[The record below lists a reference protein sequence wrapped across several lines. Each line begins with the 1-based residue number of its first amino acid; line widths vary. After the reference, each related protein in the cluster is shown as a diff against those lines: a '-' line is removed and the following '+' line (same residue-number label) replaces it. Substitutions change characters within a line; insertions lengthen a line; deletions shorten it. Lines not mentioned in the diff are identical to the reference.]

1 MTDKEL
7 EKLLGKRG
15 FNQFVKNREWWAER
29 AAEEQNA
36 LTNRGI
42 KAAERQLK
50 SYYTD
55 TMFAIMTDFEN
66 VYLKVIANIAE
77 GKNPTPADLYKLDA
91 YWKMQAKLEAE
102 LVRLGDRQI
111 KQFTKSFT
119 DHYKN
124 AYKIALPAGSA
135 FTEISTETAEQM
147 INSVWVTDGKRWS
160 DRVWNNT
167 AMLKSELNKGLIDCV
182 TTGKPT
188 SVLKE
193 RLTERFGVAYNRA
206 DSIVRTEYSHI
217 QNEAARKRYRDSG
230 VKQVEVWADPDER
243 TCDICGKLHEKKFD
257 VNGAV
262 PVPAHPRCRCRVI
275 PVIEIEEEQLT
286 FDI

>member
-1 MTDKEL
+1 MKDKEL
-7 EKLLGKRG
+7 EKLLGTRN
-15 FNQFVKNREWWAER
+15 FNKFKSNQQWWADR

-50 SYYTD
+50 NYYTD
-55 TMFAIMTDFEN
+55 TMFSIMNDFEN
-66 VYLKVIANIAE
+66 VYLKVIAGIAE
-77 GKNPTPADLYKLDA
+77 GKNPTPADLYKLDS
-91 YWKMQAKLEAE
+91 YWKMQNKLERE
-102 LVRLGDRQI
+102 LEKLGDKQI

-124 AYKIALPAGSA
+124 AYKLALPAGSA
-135 FTEISTETAEQM
+135 FSEVSTETALQM
-147 INSVWVTDGKRWS
+147 VNSVWVTDGKRWS

-188 SVLKE
+188 SVLKQ

-243 TCDICGKLHEKKFD
+243 TCDICGKLHTKKFD
-257 VNGAV
+257 VNGVV
-262 PVPAHPRCRCRVI
+262 PVPAHPRCRCRII
-275 PVIEIEEEQLT
+275 PVIEIEEE
-286 FDI
+286 

>member
-1 MTDKEL
+1 MTINEFL
-7 EKLLGKRG
+7 ESLPDRQRKQLTS
-15 FNQFVKNREWWAER
+15 NYSWWSER

-42 KAAERQLK
+42 KAAERKLK
-50 SYYTD
+50 DYYSQ
-55 TMFAIMTDFEN
+55 TMFSIMTDFEN

-77 GKNPTPADLYKLDA
+77 GKTPTPADLYKLDA
-91 YWKMQAKLEAE
+91 YWKMQAKLEQE
-102 LVRLGDRQI
+102 LVRLGDKQI

-124 AYKIALPAGSA
+124 AYKLALPAGSA
-135 FTEISTETAEQM
+135 FSEISTEVAEQM
-147 INSVWVTDGKRWS
+147 VNSVWVTDGKRWS

-167 AMLKSELNKGLIDCV
+167 ARLKAELNKGLIDCV

-188 SVLKE
+188 SVLKQN
-193 RLTERFGVAYNRA
+193 LVDRFGVAYNRA

-230 VKQVEVWADPDER
+230 VKLVEVWADPDER

-257 VNGAV
+257 VNGVV
-262 PVPAHPRCRCRVI
+262 PVPAHPRCRCRII
-275 PVIEIEEEQLT
+275 PVVEVEEE
-286 FDI
+286 